1 MGGELRIWASNYD
14 LPNLD
19 DQLHHLRCGVND
31 GPGCEM
37 MEGYAM
43 SIQGSVTP
51 SLENVKRTE
60 EVGNSRWQVLY
71 FAGYPLSLYI
81 WSRANALLYIQQY
94 RLLSSLII
102 QQTPSTPS

>member
-1 MGGELRIWASNYD
+1 MGGELRIWANSFD

-19 DQLHHLRCGVND
+19 DQLQHLRCGVHD

-43 SIQGSVTP
+43 SFQGSVTP

-60 EVGNSRWQVLY
+60 EVALGCRCSILP
-71 FAGYPLSLYI
+71 GILSFY
-81 WSRANALLYIQQY
+81 
-94 RLLSSLII
+94 
-102 QQTPSTPS
+102 TCG